1 MQVWGI
7 PWTPLEFIEQAVKAG
22 HPMQLQSCLPSRLTK
37 LVSSLSDF
45 PVLRRLQGRIDRL
58 KHWSERR
65 QVLKEAERKLHET
78 MHPDVATVLR
88 SKNILVWKEML
99 QSIDYEDMGVVDEFT
114 GGSTLVGEAEATNLW
129 PKRFSPATM
138 TINELRDNA
147 CKERPNLRCP
157 WNVSSDVELWQS
169 VWDQTLQ
176 EVENGFWVGPLDMS
190 KIPTSAPIN
199 FRFGI
204 RQGGKIRCV
213 DDYSKSG
220 VNSCAQV
227 CESPKPHTVDVLSAL
242 ALALMLGD
250 GDKAAW
256 RIRAFDLKGAYRQCA
271 IHTWPYL
278 ILRAVS

>member
-1 MQVWGI
+1 
-7 PWTPLEFIEQAVKAG
+7 
-22 HPMQLQSCLPSRLTK
+22 MQLQSCLPSRLTK
-37 LVSSLSDF
+37 LVSSLSDS
-45 PVLRRLQGRIDRL
+45 PVLRRLQWGIDRL

-65 QVLKEAERKLHET
+65 TALKEAEKKLHET
-78 MHPDVATVLR
+78 MHPDVAMVLR
-88 SKNILVWKEML
+88 PKTFWSGRKCCNLL
-99 QSIDYEDMGVVDEFT
+99 TEDVGVVQEFAS
-114 GGSTLVGEAEATNLW
+114 GSTLVGEAEATNLW

-138 TINELRDNA
+138 TISELRDNA
-147 CKERPNLRCP
+147 CKERPNLHCP

-176 EVENGFWVGPLDMS
+176 EVESGFLVGPLDMS
-190 KIPTSAPIN
+190 SIPASAPIN

-204 RQGGKIRCV
+204 GQGGKIRCV

-250 GDKAAW
+250 VDRTAW
-256 RIRAFDLKGAYRQCA
+256 RIRAFDLEGAYRQCA
-271 IHTWPYL
+271 IHPSSCDFLCGCTSPSK
-278 ILRAVS
+278 LRVDGVPDAGTTIW